1 MIEVGS
7 KFIIT
12 ITSNTRL
19 SSNSLDQMMRKL
31 NRNESSRVYEVPFS
45 SEAIKDAIE
54 NAVALEERCD
64 CALRGSQNSAM
75 ASKSIY
81 SYLNPS
87 SHPLLSPN
95 KS

>member
-12 ITSNTRL
+12 IYTSNTRI
-19 SSNSLDQMMRKL
+19 SGNSLDRLMREL

-64 CALRGSQNSAM
+64 GALRGS
-75 ASKSIY
+75 
-81 SYLNPS
+81 
-87 SHPLLSPN
+87 
-95 KS
+95 